1 MEATSV
7 EMSKERDNQNVKRH
21 NGNVTK
27 QNQAEIGII
36 VALMGASISNL
47 IELHD

>member
-7 EMSKERDNQNVKRH
+7 EMSKERQNQNVKRH
-21 NGNVTK
+21 DENVRQ
-27 QNQAEIGII
+27 QNQAEMGII

-47 IELHD
+47 CRVA